1 MAILNFGSTLRTTD
15 GGQTTTAIV
24 TAANIST
31 YSSSGS
37 SGTSGGGG
45 SISGTTNTIVKF
57 ASSTTLGDS
66 NTTDVTH
73 SLSINS
79 VIVGRGLGNV
89 VTNTVVGNAALNSN
103 TTGAS
108 NSAFGYQS
116 LRYNTTAK
124 GNSAFGYK
132 ALKYTIS
139 GINNSAF
146 GRGALSNNA
155 GGGNNNAFGY
165 ESSTAINGS
174 TGAAPMFAK
183 LGFNNNS
190 FGYRSLYLNLTGNNN
205 CAFGHQA
212 LRNNKV
218 SNQTAFGYSALSQC
232 TTGSTFAIGGN
243 TAVGSGTG
251 QQITF
256 GYYNTLIGLNAGS
269 TGATPLTTGKNN
281 TCLGNGANASSA
293 TVSNT
298 ITLGNSSITTLRC
311 QVTTIT
317 ALSDIRD
324 KADIIPVDVGLSFI
338 EKLRPVTFKWDKRE
352 WYTDGNRDG
361 SKKEDTLRIGFIAQE
376 LKELQES
383 ENVTYLNLV
392 SEDNPDKLEATP
404 GNLMV
409 PLIKAVQEL
418 NIKVK
423 TLENKVR
430 ILENK

>member
-1 MAILNFGSTLRTTD
+1 M
-15 GGQTTTAIV
+15 
-24 TAANIST
+24 
-31 YSSSGS
+31 
-37 SGTSGGGG
+37 
-45 SISGTTNTIVKF
+45 
-57 ASSTTLGDS
+57 
-66 NTTDVTH
+66 
-73 SLSINS
+73 
-79 VIVGRGLGNV
+79 IVGRGLGNV

-103 TTGAS
+103 TTGAC

-132 ALKYTIS
+132 ALQNTIS

-146 GRGALSNNA
+146 GRGALLNNA

-174 TGAAPMFAK
+174 TGAGPMFAK

-190 FGYRSLYLNLTGNNN
+190 FGYRSLYLNNTGNNN

-218 SNQTAFGYSALSQC
+218 SNQTAFGYNALSQC

-243 TAVGSGTG
+243 TAVGSAAG

-418 NIKVK
+418 NTKVK